1 MNKVLLF
8 ELGADHLEVIVVD
21 KYQFHLI
28 PEKLLVKSFNLKI
41 LFLKVSKSQIQKYLH
56 LPPKKVFMLSGIDP
70 AGFLKSGFCAFL
82 QKGICLENCRSVI
95 EITFV

>member
-1 MNKVLLF
+1 MENLNIIMNKVLLF

-41 LFLKVSKSQIQKYLH
+41 LFLKVSKSTEILA
-56 LPPKKVFMLSGIDP
+56 PPTEK
-70 AGFLKSGFCAFL
+70 GFYAKWD
-82 QKGICLENCRSVI
+82 
-95 EITFV
+95 